1 MNTVQEFLQEA
12 RHDRRLRRTT
22 HHYISDMIEFYG
34 RDKVFEGIYG
44 MEQQMEAI
52 ISFFRGHSMSM
63 ERRLLLLV
71 GPQGSGKSMTVD
83 HLKRKLEAYSH
94 TADWTVHAIA
104 RCPFHQPPLHV

>member
-34 RDKVFEGIYG
+34 REKVFEGIYG
-44 MEQQMEAI
+44 MEKQMEAI

-71 GPQGSGKSMTVD
+71 VPQGSGKSMTVD
-83 HLKRKLEAYSH
+83 HLKRKVGEYSH
-94 TADWTVHAIA
+94 TAEEDVSGIA
-104 RCPFHQPPLHV
+104 VCPFSH